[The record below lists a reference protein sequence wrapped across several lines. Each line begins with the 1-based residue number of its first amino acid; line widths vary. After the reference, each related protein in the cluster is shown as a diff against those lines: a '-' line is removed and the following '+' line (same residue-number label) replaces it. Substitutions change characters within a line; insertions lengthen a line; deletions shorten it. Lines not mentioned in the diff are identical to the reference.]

1 MTVQLFEPFS
11 LRGITLHIP
20 RGQTLGVIRDPKD
33 DYTRTLLD
41 AIPNPF

>member
-1 MTVQLFEPFS
+1 MLSDEVIVLNGGKVVEHGP
-11 LRGITLHIP
+11 TLD
-20 RGQTLGVIRDPKD
+20 VIRDPQD